1 MKIILYKTL
10 AKLLKITSE
19 RGYFEIIKNNDA
31 LEMAMNKQHKFYRR
45 HFSWILLE
53 IIRRKFLQKIFSLQ
67 KIFWSIETASAS
79 RDCGLDCY
87 KWYLRRSFSMV
98 RRI

>member
-1 MKIILYKTL
+1 MS
-10 AKLLKITSE
+10 KITSG
-19 RGYFEIIKNNDA
+19 RGYFKNIKNNDA
-31 LEMAMNKQHKFYRR
+31 LEMVMKKQHKFYRR

-53 IIRRKFLQKIFSLQ
+53 VIRRTFLQKIFSLQ

-79 RDCGLDCY
+79 RDCDLDCY
-87 KWYLRRSFSMV
+87 KCYPRSSFSMV